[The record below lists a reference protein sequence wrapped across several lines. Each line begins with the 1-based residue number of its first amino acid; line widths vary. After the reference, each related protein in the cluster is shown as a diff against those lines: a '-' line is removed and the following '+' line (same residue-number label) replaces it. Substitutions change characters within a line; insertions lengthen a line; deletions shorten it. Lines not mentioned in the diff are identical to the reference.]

1 MRTTTARGGA
11 AGAVGVVAMDV
22 ATWALYRRENR
33 LGLLREKQLRPYG
46 KDTAHALAR
55 RVTRAVGSD
64 AGRSEPN
71 GAGIAV
77 HYTLGMAPG
86 ALYAQQRQ
94 RRPWLRSGRGALY
107 GLGLYLANDL
117 LAARLLGIAGPQGQ
131 YPWQA
136 HARGVIGHV
145 VLGMATE
152 ATLNA
157 IDDQQPATPP
167 AT

>member
-22 ATWALYRRENR
+22 ITWALYRRKSR
-33 LGLLREKQLRPYG
+33 LDLLREKRVRSYG
-46 KDTAHALAR
+46 KDTAHALVR
-55 RVTRAVGSD
+55 RLAAGVGSD

-77 HYTLGMAPG
+77 HYVLGMAPG
-86 ALYAQQRQ
+86 ALYAQQRR
-94 RRPWLRSGRGALY
+94 RRPWVRSGRGAVY
-107 GLGLYLANDL
+107 GVGLYLTNDL
-117 LAARLLGIAGPQGQ
+117 LAARLLGIAGPQGK

-145 VLGMATE
+145 VLGMVTE
-152 ATLNA
+152 ATLTA
-157 IDDQQPATPP
+157 IEEPQDPTGPAT
-167 AT
+167 

>member
-22 ATWALYRRENR
+22 ITWALYRRESR
-33 LGLLREKQLRPYG
+33 LDLLREKQVRPYG
-46 KDTAHALAR
+46 KDTAHALVRRLAR
-55 RVTRAVGSD
+55 GVGSD
-64 AGRSEPN
+64 AARSEPN

-77 HYTLGMAPG
+77 HYALGMAPG
-86 ALYAQQRQ
+86 ALYALHRW
-94 RRPWLRSGRGALY
+94 RRPWLRSGRGAVY
-107 GLGLYLANDL
+107 GLGLYLINDL
-117 LAARLLGIAGPQGQ
+117 LVARLLGIAGPQGQ

-145 VLGMATE
+145 VLGMVTE

-157 IDDQQPATPP
+157 IDDPQDLTPAVT
-167 AT
+167 